1 MPWGLDSERARS
13 GQRLAYIE
21 DKPQPDQN
29 FWGTAWLW
37 AFCVA
42 VQEAGMMLLMLAL
55 LCFGYGKRQ
64 LAVVAWALAVM
75 GLHSLSSF
83 CDASRSPASST
94 FRLPAQHVCP

>member
-1 MPWGLDSERARS
+1 MHKVTKACREKACIHGSEMPWGLDSE
-13 GQRLAYIE
+13 
-21 DKPQPDQN
+21 
-29 FWGTAWLW
+29 GTAWLW